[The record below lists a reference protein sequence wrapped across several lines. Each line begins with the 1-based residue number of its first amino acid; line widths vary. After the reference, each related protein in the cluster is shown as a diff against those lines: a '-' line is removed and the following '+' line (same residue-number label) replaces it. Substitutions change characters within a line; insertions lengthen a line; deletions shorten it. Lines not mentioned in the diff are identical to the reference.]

1 MRLFST
7 GVFLSLLFSMI
18 SRALKR
24 LEFMVFVMDC
34 LIILFPA
41 QNNIFCFGIKNFKGD
56 SFTEM
61 LTKEKNI
68 LRGQFHIWILNT

>member
-1 MRLFST
+1 
-7 GVFLSLLFSMI
+7 
-18 SRALKR
+18 
-24 LEFMVFVMDC
+24 MVFVMDC

-68 LRGQFHIWILNT
+68 L